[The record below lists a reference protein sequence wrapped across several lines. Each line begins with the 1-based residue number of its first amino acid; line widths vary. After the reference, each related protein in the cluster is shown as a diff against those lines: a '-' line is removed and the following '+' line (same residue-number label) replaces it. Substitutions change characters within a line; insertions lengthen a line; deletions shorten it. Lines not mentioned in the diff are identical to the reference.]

1 MTSPGALE
9 GVRVIELTH
18 AWAGPFCG
26 MMLGDMGAEVIKI
39 ESPNQKTEARGGYP
53 YAANESVIFMML
65 HRNKKSVTLDLKKPE
80 GKAIFFDLVR
90 SADILIQ
97 NFRPG
102 VMEKLG
108 LTYPTLKEINPAL
121 IYASLSGFGKT
132 GPKADLPGVN
142 MIALA
147 ASGLASTT
155 IIEDRPPVPLG
166 YALCDIVAAMWASH
180 GILSAYIRRLKTGQG
195 QEVDTSLLEAG
206 VSLMVSPVAQHY
218 HVEGNWAERTGRTD
232 GNAPSGF
239 FLAADGRYVT
249 VFASYPALWDRFVAA
264 LGLEHLNQ
272 DARFSTRE
280 KRTANASDLH
290 KIIAEIFQTKDSDA
304 WVELLLRAG
313 VPVSP
318 VNNVG
323 RMIDDEQI
331 VARKMIV
338 QQEHPKAGKLRVV
351 GIPVKL
357 SDTPGEVRTP
367 APLLGEHTSEIIT
380 QLGHGDQIEALRRAA
395 VI

>member
-1 MTSPGALE
+1 
-9 GVRVIELTH
+9 
-18 AWAGPFCG
+18 
-26 MMLGDMGAEVIKI
+26 
-39 ESPNQKTEARGGYP
+39 
-53 YAANESVIFMML
+53 
-65 HRNKKSVTLDLKKPE
+65 
-80 GKAIFFDLVR
+80 
-90 SADILIQ
+90 
-97 NFRPG
+97 
-102 VMEKLG
+102 
-108 LTYPTLKEINPAL
+108 
-121 IYASLSGFGKT
+121 
-132 GPKADLPGVN
+132 
-142 MIALA
+142 
-147 ASGLASTT
+147 
-155 IIEDRPPVPLG
+155 
-166 YALCDIVAAMWASH
+166 
-180 GILSAYIRRLKTGQG
+180 
-195 QEVDTSLLEAG
+195 
-206 VSLMVSPVAQHY
+206 MVSPVAQHY